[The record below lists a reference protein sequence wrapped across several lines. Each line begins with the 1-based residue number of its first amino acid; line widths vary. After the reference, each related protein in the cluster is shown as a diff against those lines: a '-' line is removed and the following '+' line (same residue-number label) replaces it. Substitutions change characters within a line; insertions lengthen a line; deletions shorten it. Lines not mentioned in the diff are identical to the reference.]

1 VKGAAL
7 AAAMVLTIGSVI
19 PYIRDIL
26 AGSTKPNIVSWM
38 TWTLLGVVASLA
50 QFAAGEPVA
59 ALFTAVVSLGPALV
73 VAVGLRFGYVKY
85 TRFDVACQVSA
96 LAGFGL
102 WWAFSSPAVAVVAVV
117 AINLAGA
124 LPTVRH
130 AWTTPGEETWS
141 AYALGAAGAALAL
154 FALTTYNWVSL
165 PYAVYLVVINATL
178 VGVLLARR
186 SAAGARDDA

>member
-1 VKGAAL
+1 
-7 AAAMVLTIGSVI
+7 VLTIGSVI

-38 TWTLLGVVASLA
+38 TWTLLGVVASAA

-59 ALFTAVVSLGPALV
+59 ALFTSAATLEPALV

-85 TRFDVACQVSA
+85 TRFDVACQVGT

-102 WWAFSSPAVAVVAVV
+102 WWAFSSPAVAVAAMVCIDAT
-117 AINLAGA
+117 GA

-130 AWTTPGEETWS
+130 AWVRPQEETWS
-141 AYALGAAGAALAL
+141 SYALAGAGAVLAL

-165 PYAVYLVVINATL
+165 PYAVYIVVINATL

-186 SAAGARDDA
+186 SAGNARADA